1 MDKNYN
7 ILQIIPAT
15 DGWYA
20 LYDPVLS
27 GRLETGAPDKYCY
40 ADAVAC
46 WVLVEMTDHNGVE
59 HRWVDGLGESC
70 IISYNQID
78 KYTTG
83 VCTTSVCSEEPEFRK
98 FIYDPARTRVLRS
111 QFPKVEY
118 QKRRMKDEG
127 TNRRSNDVLRH
138 SNS

>member
-20 LYDPVLS
+20 LDDPVLS

-59 HRWVDGLGESC
+59 HRWVDGLGESY
-70 IISYNQID
+70 IN

-127 TNRRSNDVLRH
+127 TNRRSHDVLRH